1 MKVVVQ
7 KYGGSSVA
15 DAAKLRRVAERI
27 VRTRELGYDVVV
39 VVSAMGNTTN
49 ELLRKAHEVTPNPPS
64 RELDMLLSVGE
75 RISMALLSMAIQSL
89 GHQAISF
96 TGSQV
101 GIITTASHA
110 NARIV
115 EVRPFRIQDELE
127 QGRVVIVA
135 GYQGTSYKRE
145 ITTLG
150 RGGSD
155 TTAVAL
161 AAALDA
167 EYCEICSDVDGV
179 LSADPRV
186 VPDAVRIDEMTH
198 DEMLEMARAGA
209 KVLNTQAVEYARRH
223 GIAIYARS
231 TFAGPEA
238 RGTVI
243 RRDVPKPPRAVT
255 AIAGRTDLLLLRL
268 ESPDPLELQRQYRAV
283 LALMVDMEITAD
295 RTWFHADDRAA
306 ATLVFS
312 TENLHAV
319 DAFRRRVAS
328 VIGRGSA
335 LVDGAGA
342 ATAVGPDVG
351 ALPDL
356 PARALD
362 ALGDVAQYIL
372 GFDIAATSMTVLLPA
387 EHTGEAVR
395 RLHAE
400 FIGRGA

>member
-1 MKVVVQ
+1 MKIVVQ

-15 DAAKLRRVAERI
+15 DAEKLRRVAERI

-39 VVSAMGNTTN
+39 AVSAMGNTTN
-49 ELLRKAHEVTPNPPS
+49 ELLRKAKEVTPNPPN

-75 RISMALLSMAIQSL
+75 RISMSLLSMAIQAL
-89 GHQAISF
+89 GHEAISF

-115 EVRPFRIQDELE
+115 EVRPFRILDELE
-127 QGRVVIVA
+127 AGRIVIVA

-150 RGGSD
+150 RGGTD

-198 DEMLEMARAGA
+198 DDMLEMARAGA
-209 KVLNTQAVEYARRH
+209 KVLNAQAVEYARRH

-231 TFAGPEA
+231 TFGGPEA
-238 RGTVI
+238 RGTVV
-243 RRDVPKPPRAVT
+243 RRNLPEAPRPVT
-255 AIAGRTDLLLLRL
+255 AIAGRSDLLLLRI
-268 ESPDPLELQRQYRAV
+268 EAADAQELQRSYRAV
-283 LALMVDMEITAD
+283 LGQMVAMDVAAD

-328 VIGRGSA
+328 VLGRGGA
-335 LVDGAGA
+335 LLDGVGA
-342 ATAVGPDVG
+342 ATAVGPEIG
-351 ALPDL
+351 STPDL
-356 PARALD
+356 PSRALE
-362 ALGDVAQYIL
+362 ALGDLLPLVQ
-372 GFDIAATSMTVLLPA
+372 GFDIAPRSMMILLPA

-395 RLHAE
+395 RLH
-400 FIGRGA
+400 GALIAR

>member
-15 DAAKLRRVAERI
+15 DAGKLRRVAERI

-75 RISMALLSMAIQSL
+75 RISMALLSMAIQAL

-127 QGRVVIVA
+127 QGRIVIVA

-198 DEMLEMARAGA
+198 EEMLELARSGA
-209 KVLNTQAVEYARRH
+209 KVLNTQAVEYARRY
-223 GIAIYARS
+223 GIALYARS
-231 TFAGPEA
+231 TFGGPEA
-238 RGTVI
+238 RGTVV
-243 RRDVPKPPRAVT
+243 RRDVPVPPRPVT

-268 ESPDPLELQRQYRAV
+268 EGADPAELQRQYRAV
-283 LALMVDMEITAD
+283 LAALADMELTAD
-295 RTWFHADDRAA
+295 RTWLHAEDRAA

-319 DAFRRRVAS
+319 EAFRRRMAA

-335 LVDGAGA
+335 LVDGIGSV
-342 ATAVGPDVG
+342 TAVGPQVG

-356 PARALD
+356 PGRALD
-362 ALGDVAQYIL
+362 ALGDLTPHLL
-372 GFDIAATSMTVLLPA
+372 GMDLAATSLTLLLPA

-395 RLHAE
+395 RLHAAL
-400 FIGRGA
+400 IIAT

>member
-15 DAAKLRRVAERI
+15 DATKLRRVAERI

-75 RISMALLSMAIQSL
+75 RISMALLSMAIQAL

-127 QGRVVIVA
+127 QGRIVIVA

-198 DEMLEMARAGA
+198 EEMLELARAGA

-223 GIAIYARS
+223 GIALYARS
-231 TFAGPEA
+231 TFGGPEA
-238 RGTVI
+238 RGTVV
-243 RRDVPKPPRAVT
+243 RRDVPLPPRPVT

-268 ESPDPLELQRQYRAV
+268 EGADPAELQRQYRAV
-283 LALMVDMEITAD
+283 LAALADMELTAD
-295 RTWFHADDRAA
+295 RTWLHAEDRAA

-312 TENLHAV
+312 TENLHAIE
-319 DAFRRRVAS
+319 AFRRRMAA

-335 LVDGAGA
+335 LVDGIGA
-342 ATAVGPDVG
+342 VTAVGPQVG

-356 PARALD
+356 PGRALD
-362 ALGDVAQYIL
+362 ALGDLTTHLL
-372 GFDIAATSMTVLLPA
+372 GMDLAATSLTLLLPS

-395 RLHAE
+395 RLHAAL
-400 FIGRGA
+400 IPAT